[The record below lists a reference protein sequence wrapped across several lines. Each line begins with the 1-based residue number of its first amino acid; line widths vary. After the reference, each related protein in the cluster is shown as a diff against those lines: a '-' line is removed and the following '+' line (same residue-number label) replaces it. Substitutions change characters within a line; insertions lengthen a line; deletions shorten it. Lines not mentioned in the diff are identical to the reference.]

1 MSLVLNAT
9 TKDQL
14 TEDLEPVNIREKYDQ
29 FSSLIKSYISE
40 RDVQA
45 MV

>member
-14 TEDLEPVNIREKYDQ
+14 TEVVVPANIREKYDQ
-29 FSSLIKSYISE
+29 FLP
-40 RDVQA
+40 
-45 MV
+45 